1 MSTNLDTYLDVQVM
15 DKLYTIQ
22 EVATKL
28 NLSDKTLRRWEE
40 AGRFLSSRTL
50 GNQRRYS
57 LEDLQILD
65 AIKHGTINEQK
76 DLLTIYQA
84 AKICGVTPTT
94 ILRWENDGKIHPF
107 ITSDNTYYLKPRLVE
122 KMDELKNL
130 YSLAVEPAE
139 TIDNEAVEEVVAPVI
154 DSSTPPRLTPLTTQT
169 TNPKPSNYFPFIS
182 TTPVTFNIQPLMVNA
197 LVTLIL
203 IFSYHLIFNSQTSKL
218 NSPQSGS
225 VQGVS
230 TTSDPTLDLLRTILD
245 PSGSLTTTT
254 LTSRVGLISPLL
266 SLNPTSAP
274 TSPTPGTIYYDASS
288 QSLKVFKG
296 SVWADLTPT
305 YNFKV
310 NDATLISGSGTLHKG
325 KNQVSVTQEKVNSTT
340 PVTITF
346 ASDYAPAKKY
356 WVSTDQGSFTLYTD
370 FPVSSDSE
378 FSYNFITPTS
388 TVSATKQ

>member
-130 YSLAVEPAE
+130 YSLA
-139 TIDNEAVEEVVAPVI
+139 
-154 DSSTPPRLTPLTTQT
+154 R
-169 TNPKPSNYFPFIS
+169 
-182 TTPVTFNIQPLMVNA
+182 
-197 LVTLIL
+197 
-203 IFSYHLIFNSQTSKL
+203 SQ
-218 NSPQSGS
+218 
-225 VQGVS
+225 
-230 TTSDPTLDLLRTILD
+230 LLR
-245 PSGSLTTTT
+245 
-254 LTSRVGLISPLL
+254 
-266 SLNPTSAP
+266 A
-274 TSPTPGTIYYDASS
+274 A
-288 QSLKVFKG
+288 
-296 SVWADLTPT
+296 
-305 YNFKV
+305 
-310 NDATLISGSGTLHKG
+310 
-325 KNQVSVTQEKVNSTT
+325 
-340 PVTITF
+340 
-346 ASDYAPAKKY
+346 
-356 WVSTDQGSFTLYTD
+356 
-370 FPVSSDSE
+370 
-378 FSYNFITPTS
+378 
-388 TVSATKQ
+388 